1 MSVVDYYYE
10 KYDIVL
16 QNVNL
21 PALQAGT
28 DTKLTYLPMEVVLLL
43 LDIFF
48 PLFCMSIMSFIS
60 VYERFFFFFCF
71 AAL

>member
-10 KYDIVL
+10 KYDIVI

-28 DTKLTYLPMEVVLLL
+28 DTKLTYLPMEGVLLL

-48 PLFCMSIMSFIS
+48 PFIL
-60 VYERFFFFFCF
+60 YEHYVFH
-71 AAL
+71 LSL